1 MPSAADLAKS
11 GIRDEPGS
19 PELQVNSLPT
29 ELPGKVKNMC
39 QRTHTHT
46 HTHTHTME
54 YNTIIKRNEIF
65 SFASM

>member
-1 MPSAADLAKS
+1 MPSAADLAES

-19 PELQVNSLPT
+19 PALQADSLPT

-46 HTHTHTME
+46 HTHTHTQHG
-54 YNTIIKRNEIF
+54 I
-65 SFASM
+65 

>member
-46 HTHTHTME
+46 HTME

>member
-1 MPSAADLAKS
+1 MPSAADLVES

-19 PELQVNSLPT
+19 PALQADSLPT

-46 HTHTHTME
+46 HTHTAWNIT
-54 YNTIIKRNEIF
+54 R
-65 SFASM
+65 S